1 MEFDRGQV
9 WWVTLDP
16 TQGSEIQKTRPC
28 VIVVVRPIARARRT
42 LVVIPLTTHG
52 TPRPPLVIPVQCQG
66 RAVHIR
72 EARSQESGVRMQKSL
87 F

>member
-9 WWVTLDP
+9 WWVRLDP

-42 LVVIPLTTHG
+42 LIVIPTYDTRD
-52 TPRPPLVIPVQCQG
+52 TPISSG
-66 RAVHIR
+66 RASSMPGEDSLRRH
-72 EARSQESGVRMQKSL
+72 RSNPRRR
-87 F
+87 